1 MENQSIE
8 MLPAEVA
15 QIAQNVS
22 VEKRNEVQVVLNQV
36 FNGVAKMRE
45 QLDTIVVE
53 DENDKTNMKLANT
66 IRLGVRQVRLD
77 AEKTFDSKR
86 GEVQQQMLSYKTED
100 SLWLKAKQTMQI
112 LTKEIEEQARWKEE
126 TKSRFEVEQKELATQ
141 QRMLK
146 VAKVA
151 PEMLRSEFENMSEET
166 FVMFL
171 GGLTKAYNDKIEA
184 EKKAEEERVAKETEE
199 KLFFARF
206 TQVSKYED
214 FSSNI
219 IDINM
224 AEWGKMSDEE
234 FTSIWDRLVLAKEKD
249 DNEKEQIRIENERL
263 KVESELKEKRV
274 KDRSK
279 ILQPFVAFIRD
290 YNSLIQSEEDDFQ
303 KQFSEIKEGA
313 ELQWE
318 QDRKYAIAKQAAE
331 EKLKQ
336 EKEKL
341 AHELKAKQDA
351 EIAAEKERIDAENK
365 AKAEAKKL
373 AKTPVKKKLSIW
385 VDGFT
390 IDDNILDSIEKD
402 SNADIVAINIIAK
415 FKSFK
420 EWAKAE
426 VEKNLN

>member
-77 AEKTFDSKR
+77 AEKTFDAKR

-126 TKSRFEVEQKELATQ
+126 TKIRFEAEQKELATQ

-151 PEMLRSEFENMSEET
+151 PEVLRSEFENMSEET
-166 FVMFL
+166 FVMFF
-171 GGLTKAYNDKIEA
+171 GGLTKAYNDRLEN
-184 EKKAEEERVAKETEE
+184 EKKAEEELIEKEKATKLHNERKEQILPYWGFIPLE
-199 KLFFARF
+199 KR
-206 TQVSKYED
+206 SED
-214 FSSNI
+214 FSTFTQN
-219 IDINM
+219 
-224 AEWGKMSDEE
+224 EWEE
-234 FTSIWDRLVLAKEKD
+234 RFDWCVSEKKKDDDAKEA
-249 DNEKEQIRIENERL
+249 QIIENLRL
-263 KVESELKEKRV
+263 KAEAELKEKRV
-274 KDRSK
+274 KERSK
-279 ILQPFVAFIRD
+279 ILQPFIVFIRD

-303 KQFSEIKEGA
+303 KQFSEIKKGA

-318 QDRKYAIAKQAAE
+318 QDRKDVIAKQAAE

-341 AHELKAKQDA
+341 AAELQYKQDA

-373 AKTPVKKKLSIW
+373 AKSGDKAILSNW
-385 VDGFT
+385 
-390 IDDNILDSIEKD
+390 IDSFQVPNCLGLSSNSEKTYNEIYD
-402 SNADIVAINIIAK
+402 K
-415 FKSFK
+415 FESFK
-420 EWAKAE
+420 KWAKTE
-426 VEKNLN
+426 VEKI